1 MTLLVFAQNYT
12 MPKELGAAPKHH
24 KMKIVSIR
32 PYCSPDP
39 DGPKYEQYCKQ
50 KLMLHVPFHHVDQL
64 KGTCDTFSEAYAIF
78 LESGNVPPSL
88 EDDIRRLNE
97 HQLEQDDDDD
107 ANEVLLIDT

>member
-1 MTLLVFAQNYT
+1 MFLSVTWINY
-12 MPKELGAAPKHH
+12 
-24 KMKIVSIR
+24 
-32 PYCSPDP
+32 
-39 DGPKYEQYCKQ
+39 
-50 KLMLHVPFHHVDQL
+50 
-64 KGTCDTFSEAYAIF
+64 DTFSEAYAIF